1 MDVLDTLGEKR
12 KGNIVSGVQNLLQII
27 DKNMFF
33 VIPVVLPCYLLH
45 FRCCNFLK
53 SDAVWILGDTTSLV
67 QTGILSIMASHDL
80 CFIWNVTCGAH
91 FLH

>member
-53 SDAVWILGDTTSLV
+53 SDAV
-67 QTGILSIMASHDL
+67 
-80 CFIWNVTCGAH
+80 
-91 FLH
+91 